1 MQPIHFMPWNN
12 NGGNNR
18 QSAPALYHSALVK
31 MGPTVM
37 TIKSAPRYVKNGTL
51 CVTTVLVN
59 GQEQGLF
66 AENET
71 IAQTLGGYV
80 GQQVTV
86 IASGSRDS
94 ATLTVQ
100 PAGQQQAAP
109 QQAPQQQAAQPASN
123 QGSGDLRGAKVFF
136 CQGANLMRLAVK
148 KANDIAVEL
157 GLPDEHRQGIA
168 TTLFIQADRQGLLA
182 TMPIDPFTPQEL
194 GWGAA
199 SQPAQQPAYQ
209 EPAPQQ
215 DEESVPF

>member
-1 MQPIHFMPWNN
+1 
-12 NGGNNR
+12 
-18 QSAPALYHSALVK
+18 
-31 MGPTVM
+31 
-37 TIKSAPRYVKNGTL
+37 
-51 CVTTVLVN
+51 
-59 GQEQGLF
+59 
-66 AENET
+66 
-71 IAQTLGGYV
+71 
-80 GQQVTV
+80 VTV

-100 PAGQQQAAP
+100 PAGQQQAAQQQTQP
-109 QQAPQQQAAQPASN
+109 AWGGQQAQPSQPASN
-123 QGSGDLRGAKVFF
+123 HGSGDLRGAKVFF

-199 SQPAQQPAYQ
+199 SQRAQQPAYQ
-209 EPAPQQ
+209 EPSPQQ
-215 DEESVPF
+215 EEENIPF